1 MVNKYR
7 KKKSASGA
15 QSKPELLSRNSQ
27 NRWNL
32 LRIVTRRT
40 WESFEGIM
48 IARMTAE
55 GRILG
60 FNAGDW
66 LLLLGGSALAGLLTF
81 LVA

>member
-1 MVNKYR
+1 
-7 KKKSASGA
+7 
-15 QSKPELLSRNSQ
+15 
-27 NRWNL
+27 
-32 LRIVTRRT
+32 
-40 WESFEGIM
+40 M
-48 IARMTAE
+48 IARMAAE